1 MLDIPGMDK
10 WDKAFSKH
18 EIIEEFPEENGV
30 IRIIEYLYI
39 KFPLMMDNRDII
51 QEKKA
56 WKEYNGNKNQF
67 LLVSK
72 SVVHP
77 SKPPQKKEIRAEMI
91 LTGMYLRED
100 IIGETLIYMIN
111 HMDLKVKTGAD
122 IVNRIAKKE
131 PKTFIENLTNFC
143 KKCSK

>member
-1 MLDIPGMDK
+1 MDK

-91 LTGMYLRED
+91 LTGIYLRED
-100 IIGETLIYMIN
+100 KKDECLIYMIN
-111 HMDLKVKTGAD
+111 NVDLKIKTGID
-122 IVNRIAKKE
+122 LVNKIAKKS
-131 PKTFIENLTNFC
+131 PKEFIENLTKFC
-143 KKCSK
+143 EKSSK